1 MARTLRTLLVWLI
14 MLTLPM
20 QAVSAS
26 LMSLSMEMPSQASHV
41 SMGADCHEQAGA
53 SEQDAPAN
61 PLVFKACSPC
71 CVGPLIGAVALP
83 QIYLPSGHARHDAM
97 PEQDFKGYIPDS
109 LDRPPKRI
117 S

>member
-1 MARTLRTLLVWLI
+1 MARSLRTLLVWLI

-26 LMSLSMEMPSQASHV
+26 LMSLSMEMPSQTAHV
-41 SMGADCHEQAGA
+41 SMAADCHEQADP

-71 CVGPLIGAVALP
+71 CAGVLIGAVALP
-83 QIYLPSGHARHDAM
+83 QIYLPSGHARHEAM
-97 PEQDFKGYIPDS
+97 PEQDFKGHIPDS